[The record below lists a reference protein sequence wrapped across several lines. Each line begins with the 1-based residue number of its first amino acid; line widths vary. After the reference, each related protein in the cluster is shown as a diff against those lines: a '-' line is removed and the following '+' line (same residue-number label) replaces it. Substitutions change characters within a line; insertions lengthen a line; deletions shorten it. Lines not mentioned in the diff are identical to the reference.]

1 MTYENHSATIWAM
14 SEPARQRKPL
24 QESVRKEIGRAI
36 AKARRRRRWSQS
48 ELARRLE
55 TSRERL
61 GRWERGLHIPSLE
74 DLALLSE
81 VLEIPVWELG
91 LGEAPVEELSSGELL
106 ELARSFTTIGRLLK
120 PWLDRL
126 RPEPA
131 RSAESKDLPAS
142 WRRRT

>member
-1 MTYENHSATIWAM
+1 M
-14 SEPARQRKPL
+14 SEPTRRRKPL
-24 QESVRKEIGRAI
+24 QESVRGQIGRAI
-36 AKARRRRRWSQS
+36 AKARRRRRWSQN

-81 VLEIPVWELG
+81 VLGIPAWELG
-91 LGEAPVEELSSGELL
+91 LGEAPVDGLSSVELL

-131 RSAESKDLPAS
+131 GSGKAKGLPAS
-142 WRRRT
+142 